1 MPNPTIADH
10 IEGDPPAHTGLNKLE
25 KIKNK
30 AIEFLNSL
38 T

>member
-10 IEGDPPAHTGLNKLE
+10 IEGNPPAYAGLNELE

-30 AIEFLNSL
+30 AIRFLNSL